1 MKTLCETFPTDAHF
15 WNHLGRHLN
24 FIVKAPYV
32 EAERCFLRA
41 IELDSKNE
49 IHHHGLG
56 MVYRFEVRRRLEQPL
71 DRSQSL
77 LERLAALESIFGQA
91 EQSFRTARKLEP
103 GSDYALVTHVQ
114 MIIESIERI
123 FNLVNVHDY
132 KELLNRTDYIGD
144 WCRSKLQRAEVLLDE
159 IKRIQAEVENS
170 KFALEF
176 ESKLSGLYGNFEAMV
191 RGLTELLNRHDINE
205 RSVRRL
211 IAHCHIRHNRN
222 DLDRIEKRTVHQIAD
237 MMLENLAEDPGND
250 ADMRLWLRAFRML
263 PEFTITEAL
272 ERVSTWAVAS
282 DSLDAHYY
290 LYILNYVHLV
300 RGAHASQLE
309 VRKNIEV
316 CLRRAPLLL
325 SKRSFEWWASEA
337 LHRPC
342 PLVHNSELESWRRGT
357 EYWANA
363 DKLRRVEGIVD
374 EIRSPQHGTCLI
386 HGLPVFFVPA
396 RLVSSADVNTK
407 VSFHLGFSYEG
418 LRAWNVQNV

>member
-1 MKTLCETFPTDAHF
+1 MIT
-15 WNHLGRHLN
+15 
-24 FIVKAPYV
+24 
-32 EAERCFLRA
+32 
-41 IELDSKNE
+41 KN
-49 IHHHGLG
+49 
-56 MVYRFEVRRRLEQPL
+56 YF
-71 DRSQSL
+71 
-77 LERLAALESIFGQA
+77 
-91 EQSFRTARKLEP
+91 
-103 GSDYALVTHVQ
+103 
-114 MIIESIERI
+114 
-123 FNLVNVHDY
+123 
-132 KELLNRTDYIGD
+132 NRTDYIGD

-170 KFALEF
+170 KFGLEF

-337 LHRPC
+337 LHP
-342 PLVHNSELESWRRGT
+342 PVPSST
-357 EYWANA
+357 TAN
-363 DKLRRVEGIVD
+363 
-374 EIRSPQHGTCLI
+374 
-386 HGLPVFFVPA
+386 
-396 RLVSSADVNTK
+396 
-407 VSFHLGFSYEG
+407 
-418 LRAWNVQNV
+418 

>member
-1 MKTLCETFPTDAHF
+1 
-15 WNHLGRHLN
+15 
-24 FIVKAPYV
+24 
-32 EAERCFLRA
+32 
-41 IELDSKNE
+41 
-49 IHHHGLG
+49 

-211 IAHCHIRHNRN
+211 IAHCHIRH
-222 DLDRIEKRTVHQIAD
+222 HAC
-237 MMLENLAEDPGND
+237 P
-250 ADMRLWLRAFRML
+250 
-263 PEFTITEAL
+263 
-272 ERVSTWAVAS
+272 VST
-282 DSLDAHYY
+282 
-290 LYILNYVHLV
+290 
-300 RGAHASQLE
+300 
-309 VRKNIEV
+309 
-316 CLRRAPLLL
+316 
-325 SKRSFEWWASEA
+325 
-337 LHRPC
+337 
-342 PLVHNSELESWRRGT
+342 
-357 EYWANA
+357 
-363 DKLRRVEGIVD
+363 
-374 EIRSPQHGTCLI
+374 
-386 HGLPVFFVPA
+386 
-396 RLVSSADVNTK
+396 
-407 VSFHLGFSYEG
+407 
-418 LRAWNVQNV
+418 